1 MAGMGSKK
9 AREILQSA
17 EALALVT
24 KAARQVQSAA
34 GEGYATG
41 SSVGR
46 NRARAY
52 VITASNTAKRD
63 NAANNTLLRAL
74 EAGRG

>member
-1 MAGMGSKK
+1 MAGFRGKK
-9 AREILQSA
+9 AIELLRSA

-24 KAARQVQSAA
+24 KAAQQVQAKA
-34 GEGYATG
+34 GEGYAMG

-52 VITASNTAKRD
+52 VITASNTARRD
-63 NAANNTLLRAL
+63 NAENNTLIKAL